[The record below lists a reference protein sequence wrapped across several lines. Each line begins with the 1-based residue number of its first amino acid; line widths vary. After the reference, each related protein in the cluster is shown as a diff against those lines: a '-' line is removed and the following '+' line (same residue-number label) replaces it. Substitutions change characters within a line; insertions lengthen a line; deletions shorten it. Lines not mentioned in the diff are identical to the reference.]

1 MKVKSMIVI
10 TLILVFVFSI
20 VSLAQPSRADQQ
32 GFPNVESTRTRL
44 KNIFSTYSIQNKTLF
59 LLLAEKYTPAQQVE
73 WEIVFQVRKTLLEEY
88 KESEK
93 GKKEIA
99 EIRKNIRDMKM
110 LRDQFLEKEIGKP
123 EYFYKLK
130 KFQGNIKDKMLLR
143 GIHPKEI
150 QVYREKFAATNRELY
165 RAIEKDDKMTVADR
179 LAEMLELEKE
189 KNKWLKSVLFGK

>member
-1 MKVKSMIVI
+1 MKVKNIIVI
-10 TLILVFVFSI
+10 TLIIVFVFSI
-20 VSLAQPSRADQQ
+20 VSLAHDKTTW
-32 GFPNVESTRTRL
+32 TRF

-73 WEIVFQVRKTLLEEY
+73 WEIVFQVRETLLEEY

-99 EIRKNIRDMKM
+99 EIRENIREMKM
-110 LRDQFLEKEIGKP
+110 LRDRFLEKEIGKP
-123 EYFYKLK
+123 EYFHKLK

-150 QVYREKFAATNRELY
+150 QAYHKKFAATNRELY
-165 RAIEKDDKMTVADR
+165 RALEKEDKLTVADR

-189 KNKWLKSVLFGK
+189 KNNWLKGVLFGK